1 MKEPIMAEAD
11 PEMQTS
17 DLDRNIGF
25 IISDL
30 ARLMKIGFD
39 RRIKGL
45 GLTRSQ
51 WFLLAH
57 LYRADGLTQ
66 TELAEIVDLERAT
79 VGKTIDRLEESD
91 WVYRK
96 SDPKDR
102 RVKRIFLTYKFE
114 PYVHELQNNSRDL
127 INEAFGHLEE
137 KDFEQLVND
146 LRTARSKLLDHT
158 RSEGEE
164 AV

>member
-51 WFLLAH
+51 WFLLAQ
-57 LYRADGLTQ
+57 R
-66 TELAEIVDLERAT
+66 
-79 VGKTIDRLEESD
+79 ID
-91 WVYRK
+91 
-96 SDPKDR
+96 
-102 RVKRIFLTYKFE
+102 
-114 PYVHELQNNSRDL
+114 
-127 INEAFGHLEE
+127 AFCFTNQIQAIEDICL
-137 KDFEQLVND
+137 KIPL
-146 LRTARSKLLDHT
+146 SW
-158 RSEGEE
+158 
-164 AV
+164 